1 MQGQNIF
8 LDTSR
13 NLFGKYS
20 TAEKFGV
27 GKIFLIF
34 LKEGSYTHQN
44 WIDLIKN
51 TVKTVILWNIIT
63 V

>member
-1 MQGQNIF
+1 MITIFSQIAQLQDLLMQGQNIF

-27 GKIFLIF
+27 GKIF
-34 LKEGSYTHQN
+34 
-44 WIDLIKN
+44 
-51 TVKTVILWNIIT
+51 
-63 V
+63 